1 MRYTGLTACQTMV
14 FMLILFCLAF
24 CSIQTISSQ
33 ISATVRVM
41 PSQVSTLL
49 GESFTVTISLSD
61 VQNLYGLEVI
71 LNWNP
76 AVLRATTVDIRLGVE
91 SFSDGVL
98 HESSYSPPIFIAES
112 NLTQT
117 KGEYRLVATSMSPAP
132 SFNGSGNIVRIAFDP
147 INIGNSELDL
157 ESQLFD
163 YPPID
168 RDPRIS
174 LSIDHATLDSFVTV
188 KKSTATPTPTSTLT
202 PTPTSTITPTGSPS
216 ATPEPSTLNLRIE
229 HVLAISAIII
239 IIIVLILLALRR
251 RKQLMRPNSQ
261 QTI

>member
-1 MRYTGLTACQTMV
+1 MRYSGLTAYQTVV
-14 FMLILFCLAF
+14 FMLVLVCLVFCP
-24 CSIQTISSQ
+24 IQTVSSQ
-33 ISATVRVM
+33 ISTTVRVM
-41 PSQVSTLL
+41 PSPVSTRL
-49 GESFTVTISLSD
+49 GESFTVTVSLSN

-98 HESSYSPPIFIAES
+98 HESSYSPIIFIAEN

-117 KGEYRLVATSMSPAP
+117 KGEYRLVATSMAPAP

-147 INIGNSELDL
+147 MNLGDSALDL

-168 RDPRIS
+168 RDPRTS
-174 LSIDHATLDSFVTV
+174 LPIDHATLDSFVMV
-188 KKSTATPTPTSTLT
+188 KTSTTTPAPTPTLT
-202 PTPTSTITPTGSPS
+202 PTPTPTTTPTGSPS
-216 ATPEPSTLNLRIE
+216 ATPEPSTLNLKIE
-229 HVLAISAIII
+229 HVLAILAIII
-239 IIIVLILLALRR
+239 IIIVLILLVLRR
-251 RKQLMRPNSQ
+251 RK
-261 QTI
+261 

>member
-1 MRYTGLTACQTMV
+1 MRYTRFTVCQTMV
-14 FMLILFCLAF
+14 FMLILFCVVF
-24 CSIQTISSQ
+24 CPIQTVSSQ
-33 ISATVRVM
+33 NSAAVRVM
-41 PSQVSTLL
+41 PSQVSTSL
-49 GESFTVTISLSD
+49 GESFIVTISLSY

-112 NLTQT
+112 NITQT

-132 SFNGSGNIVRIAFDP
+132 SFNGSGNIVRIAFYP
-147 INIGNSELDL
+147 IDLGDSVLDL

-163 YPPID
+163 YPPTD

-174 LSIDHATLDSFVTV
+174 LPIDHATLDSFATV
-188 KKSTATPTPTSTLT
+188 ITSTATPTPTPTLT
-202 PTPTSTITPTGSPS
+202 PTPTPTITPTGSPS
-216 ATPEPSTLNLRIE
+216 ATLEPSTLNMRIE
-229 HVLAISAIII
+229 HVFAILAIII
-239 IIIVLILLALRR
+239 IIIVLILFVLRK
-251 RKQLMRPNSQ
+251 RKKSL
-261 QTI
+261 